1 VRGRHRPVHSVA
13 ALQRRDEQRRHG
25 AAADDGAKK
34 EALTALDDLYRAEV
48 PAFPLMYRPDEFF
61 EFNASN
67 WSNWPAED
75 NDYAPPMF
83 RGAGNEWIFKLKKIG
98 G

>member
-1 VRGRHRPVHSVA
+1 MFNYLRA
-13 ALQRRDEQRRHG
+13 AG
-25 AAADDGAKK
+25 PAASDDATKL
-34 EALTALDDLYRAEV
+34 EALTALDDIYRAEV

-83 RGAGNEWIFKLKKIG
+83 RGAGNEWIFQLKKIG